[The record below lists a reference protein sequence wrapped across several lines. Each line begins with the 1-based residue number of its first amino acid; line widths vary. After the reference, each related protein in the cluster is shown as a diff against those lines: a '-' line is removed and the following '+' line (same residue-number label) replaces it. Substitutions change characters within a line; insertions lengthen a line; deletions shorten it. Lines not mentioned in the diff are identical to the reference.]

1 MPRRHAPLRLA
12 SARFDALP
20 GEPLLRLEAPSARD
34 KGFAPW
40 TPTPGT
46 IEHDLY
52 YDLREQIDAYAEY
65 LPVGPRTLMYRILPY
80 WLADPERLTEVR
92 ARQRAFG
99 KARAYDGQRAWY
111 PNKDAL
117 DGQVTAVLTKAR
129 RAGLIQFD
137 WIDDRRTAS
146 DEPSTADGLE
156 NIVSHM
162 QVNRQRGQPYRVEVW
177 VETQANV
184 TRLANVC
191 NAYGISVYSGSGSVP
206 IKANHATAQRIL
218 FADQP
223 TLLIVLGDCD
233 PAGLKNIAS
242 ALADD
247 VRAFVHDLG
256 RRIHTN
262 AASSSLDERVLNFAR
277 AVVDVNHIAEA
288 DADNTWAW
296 VDERLYV
303 KHIGITPTLAAAQP
317 EAVREYFANPPA
329 DWPLRRENPDG
340 TVDGYKV
347 ELEALPPDQLEAL
360 LRSALDAVR
369 DEDAYRSA
377 LADEKDAIARELH
390 RLAYKLE
397 DEAYDAATPAPDE
410 EEEDGDDD

>member
-1 MPRRHAPLRLA
+1 VAERRHAPLRAA

-34 KGFAPW
+34 KGFAAW
-40 TPTPGT
+40 SPTSGT
-46 IEHDLY
+46 IEYDLY
-52 YDLREQIDAYAEY
+52 YDLREQIAAYADY
-65 LPVGPRTLMYRILPY
+65 LPVGPRTLMYRVLPY
-80 WLADPERLTEVR
+80 WLADPERLLQIA
-92 ARQRAFG
+92 ARQRAYG
-99 KARAYDGQRAWY
+99 RARAYDGQRAWY
-111 PNKDAL
+111 PSKNELSK
-117 DGQVTAVLTKAR
+117 QVTAVLTKAR

-146 DEPSTADGLE
+146 DEPSTADALE
-156 NIVSHM
+156 RIARGM
-162 QVNRQRGQPYRVEVW
+162 QVDRQAGQPYRIEVW

-223 TLLIVLGDCD
+223 TLLLVLGDCD

-256 RRIHTN
+256 RNVHTN
-262 AASSSLDERVLNFAR
+262 ASGNSLDETHASFAR
-277 AVVDVNHIAEA
+277 AVVNLNHIVEA
-288 DADNTWAW
+288 DAANTWEW

-303 KHIGITPTLAAAQP
+303 RHIGITPTLAAAQP
-317 EAVREYFANPPA
+317 EAVREYFPNPPD
-329 DWPLRRENPDG
+329 DWPLRRQNPDG
-340 TVDGYKV
+340 TVEGYKV

-377 LADEKDAIARELH
+377 LADEKFDIAAELK
-390 RLAYKLE
+390 RLGFKLE
-397 DEAYDAATPAPDE
+397 DEAYDAAPIPRQDDE
-410 EEEDGDDD
+410 DDDE